1 MALLHFEVAG
11 SGLPVVLL
19 HEGIVDSRLWRKMVP
34 LLAERH
40 TVVTY
45 DQRGYGRSP
54 RPDGPYSLAAD
65 LGSVLDAAGLER
77 AAIVGASRGGRI
89 ALDFALTQP
98 ERVAALVLVAS
109 GLPGHSF
116 EIDVSPEVEER
127 WERAEA
133 TGDYGAMADIDL
145 EIWAPLG
152 VDPELRA
159 MTVENA
165 EWSNGDDPGL
175 DASPPA
181 AHRLDEIAVPTL
193 VVTAAEDI
201 PQMTEIGDLLER
213 GIPGSRRAVIS
224 DADHVVPWRKPE
236 ELTRLIVEF
245 LAYEPVVASST

>member
-1 MALLHFEVAG
+1 LLHYEVTG
-11 SGLPVVLL
+11 SGPPVVLL
-19 HEGIVDSRLWRKMVP
+19 HEGIVDSRLWRKLVP

-54 RPDGPYSLAAD
+54 RPDGPYSPAAD
-65 LGSVLDAAGLER
+65 LASVLEAAGLKR

-89 ALDFALTQP
+89 ALDFVLTQP
-98 ERVAALVLVAS
+98 ERVTALVLVAS
-109 GLPGHSF
+109 GLGGHRF

-133 TGDYGAMADIDL
+133 DGDYEAMADIDL

-152 VDPELRA
+152 VDAELRA

-165 EWSNGDDPGL
+165 EWSSGDDPAL
-175 DASPPA
+175 ELSTPA
-181 AHRLDEIAVPTL
+181 AQRLGEVAAPTL
-193 VVTAAEDI
+193 VVTAADDI

-213 GIPGSRRAVIS
+213 GIPGARRAVIA
-224 DADHVVPWRKPE
+224 DADHVVPWRQPE

-245 LAYEPVVASST
+245 LASQPPASST